1 MHDTCVLHNHLCE
14 RTSKALTS
22 QQRPQLIHTQ
32 KQVRIFNILLYMR
45 NLVTLNYQNYSIK
58 LQESEEL
65 IDRYVMGQSLSRKLS
80 KSSNAKRFSAKSVSE
95 VF

>member
-1 MHDTCVLHNHLCE
+1 
-14 RTSKALTS
+14 
-22 QQRPQLIHTQ
+22 
-32 KQVRIFNILLYMR
+32 MR
-45 NLVTLNYQNYSIK
+45 VNDQNYSIK
-58 LQESEEL
+58 LQESVEL